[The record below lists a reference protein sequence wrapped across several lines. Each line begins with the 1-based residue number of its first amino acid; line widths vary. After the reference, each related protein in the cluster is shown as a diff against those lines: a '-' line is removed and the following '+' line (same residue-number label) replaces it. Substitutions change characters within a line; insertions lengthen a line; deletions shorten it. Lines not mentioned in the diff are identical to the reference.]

1 MATKNKQIRSFY
13 LSDEHFEILNRC
25 SNETISINKAL
36 QEILQAYADKMFST
50 SREKILQNTKK
61 ILFLINE
68 VETSENF
75 KNVNKEHLILLTTQ
89 INEAVN
95 VIQTNLN
102 KI

>member
-13 LSDEHFEILNRC
+13 LSDEHFEILNQC
-25 SNETISINKAL
+25 SNDTISINKAL
-36 QEILQAYADKMFST
+36 QEILQAYADQAFST
-50 SREKILQNTKK
+50 PREKILKNTKK

-68 VETSENF
+68 LETSENF
-75 KNVNKEHLILLTTQ
+75 KNVNKEHLILLTKQ

-95 VIQTNLN
+95 IIQTNLN